1 MVRYVK
7 IAWLGVDLRASEK
20 TQNFEKNRFFFTE
33 KSSSFKVR
41 PEVRPEVTQS
51 HLIKSQGT
59 FARSL
64 MMMNMGRK
72 TVLSDL
78 SATDE
83 KKDSNFF
90 TDYHYC
96 HYCHFSYILKK
107 TMAYF
112 LGTATTDTNCHFMF
126 NFVPPFLATAT
137 IATQEKKAW
146 YIF

>member
-1 MVRYVK
+1 MDRN
-7 IAWLGVDLRASEK
+7 I
-20 TQNFEKNRFFFTE
+20 
-33 KSSSFKVR
+33 
-41 PEVRPEVTQS
+41 
-51 HLIKSQGT
+51 
-59 FARSL
+59 
-64 MMMNMGRK
+64 GRK

-112 LGTATTDTNCHFMF
+112 LGTATTDTNCHFVF

-137 IATQEKKAW
+137 IATQEKKA
-146 YIF
+146 